1 MIAAVILKKR
11 MFKISFMREKA
22 QAENSRSNL
31 EIRAKLKLAFENC
44 FLKHYSRVFYE
55 LTYCN
60 KV

>member
-1 MIAAVILKKR
+1 